1 MRPIISIFII
11 VIFIAAGCKKDV
23 NVNSGT
29 ITIDN
34 TASPPNYTAF
44 GLHIPSGKK
53 VEDVNNSQPDV
64 IKISP
69 DFDIDYSV
77 RKLYFICNNFNNS
90 FIKYSQYGDENS
102 AIQVFNNLKSFSNNN
117 WKALGDSIK
126 PHQIW
131 LFRTSDE
138 KYAKI
143 RIIRT
148 FTETR
153 SGMPFPYVEC
163 TFEWVYQPD
172 GTQNFQ

>member
-1 MRPIISIFII
+1 MKTVCTILLILALTITS
-11 VIFIAAGCKKDV
+11 CKKDE
-23 NVNSGT
+23 NNYSGT

-34 TASPPNYTAF
+34 TAYPPNYTAF
-44 GLHIPSGKK
+44 GLHVPTGKK

-69 DFDIDYSV
+69 DFDIDYTV

-90 FIKYSQYGDENS
+90 FIKYGQYGNESS
-102 AIQVFNNLKSFSNNN
+102 AVQAYNNLKSFSNSN

-126 PHQIW
+126 PHQVW

-143 RIIRT
+143 RIIST

-153 SGMPFPYVEC
+153 SGMPFPFAEC

-172 GTQNFQ
+172 GTQTFQ